1 VSRRAAVRD
10 IPERA
15 VRSGLLTLSR
25 RRVLGRVATRLP
37 LARDMVGRFV
47 AGETLDEALGAIER
61 LRDRG
66 FATTVDILGEA
77 VDSIDAA
84 RAAADGYVEALDAL
98 AARGLD
104 RNVSLKLT
112 QMGLAVDETAC
123 RENVARVV
131 ARATALGGFVRIDME
146 DHTTVDR
153 TLAVW
158 RAVRPAPGVRG
169 ADGAPPD
176 VGVVIQS
183 ALRRSPGDVEV
194 LIAEGARVRLCKGA
208 YQEPS
213 SVAHQDR
220 VDVDGAYA
228 ALLGELLRRG
238 VFPAFA
244 THDPALIREA
254 LEVARENGVGPDRFE
269 FQMLYGIRRDLQ
281 DRLRDAGYR
290 IRVYVPF
297 GRQWYPYFMRRLAE
311 RPQNVAFLVRT
322 VFREGRGEG

>member
-1 VSRRAAVRD
+1 MSRRAALRD

-15 VRSGLLTLSR
+15 LRSGLLTLSR

-47 AGETLDEALGAIER
+47 AGETLDEALDAIER

-123 RENVARVV
+123 RENVARIV
-131 ARATALGGFVRIDME
+131 ARAVELGGFVRIDME

-158 RAVRPAPGVRG
+158 RAVRPAHGVRG
-169 ADGAPPD
+169 ADGGPPD

-183 ALRRSPGDVEV
+183 ALRRSPADVEL

-220 VDVDGAYA
+220 AEVDGAYA
-228 ALLGELLRRG
+228 ALLGQLLRRG

-254 LEVARENGVGPDRFE
+254 LEVARENGIGPDGFE

-281 DRLRDAGYR
+281 DRLRDAGYGV
-290 IRVYVPF
+290 RVYVPF

-311 RPQNVAFLVRT
+311 RPQNVAFLLRT

>member
-1 VSRRAAVRD
+1 MSRRAALRD

-15 VRSGLLTLSR
+15 LRSALLTLSR

-37 LARDMVGRFV
+37 IARDMVGRFV
-47 AGETLDEALGAIER
+47 AGETLDEALDAITR

-84 RAAADGYVEALDAL
+84 RAAADGYVDALDAL

-112 QMGLAVDETAC
+112 QMGLAVDESAC
-123 RENVARVV
+123 RENVARIV
-131 ARATALGGFVRIDME
+131 ARAVELGGFVRIDME

-169 ADGAPPD
+169 VDGGLPD

-183 ALRRSPGDVEV
+183 ALRRSPGDVEL

-208 YQEPS
+208 YQEPAA
-213 SVAHQDR
+213 VAHQDR
-220 VDVDGAYA
+220 AEVDGAYA

-238 VFPAFA
+238 AFPALA

-254 LEVARENGVGPDRFE
+254 LEVARDNGVGSDRFE

-281 DRLRDAGYR
+281 DRLRDAGYGV
-290 IRVYVPF
+290 RVYVPF

-311 RPQNVAFLVRT
+311 RPQNVAFLMRT